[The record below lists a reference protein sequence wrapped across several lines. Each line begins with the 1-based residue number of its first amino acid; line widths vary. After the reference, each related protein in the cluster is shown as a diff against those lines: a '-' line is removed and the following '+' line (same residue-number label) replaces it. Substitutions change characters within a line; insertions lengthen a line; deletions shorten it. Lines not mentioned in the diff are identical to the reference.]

1 MPIITEDVVRELAG
15 FKGEQAPVTSCYL
28 DVDGRRYL
36 GHHDY
41 LRELEVM
48 LRELRSQGERTADSG
63 EDLDRIEAFVRGGIE
78 RSHVRGLAMFSC
90 AAHGL
95 WRVYELPVPVRNQIV
110 VNHAPSVRQ
119 LEHLV
124 EEYERFAVLLV
135 DKQRARLLVYEL
147 GELVDRSERFDE
159 LPRDFDDNRGH
170 QWKTH
175 QQSQLDE
182 ATAQHVRH
190 AAQVTFDVFRE
201 TGFHH
206 LLVATTPELVGE
218 LERTLH
224 PYLRDRLAARLHIP
238 ITASEEEVRAEAHAV
253 QDRVER
259 EREAALVARL
269 RDAAGA
275 GNRAVLGLERVLAAV
290 VDRRVDQL
298 VVSQGYTAPGWR
310 CPSCTHLGT
319 LGRECP
325 SCGAR
330 MHELDDVVEEAME
343 EVLVQNGRV
352 HIAVGNADLDVLG
365 RIGALLRY

>member
-1 MPIITEDVVRELAG
+1 MEL
-15 FKGEQAPVTSCYL
+15 
-28 DVDGRRYL
+28 
-36 GHHDY
+36 
-41 LRELEVM
+41 M
-48 LRELRSQGERTADSG
+48 LRQVRSQGERVADSG
-63 EDLDRIEAFVRGGIE
+63 EDLDRIEAFVRGGVE
-78 RSHVRGLAMFSC
+78 RSHVRGLVMFSC
-90 AAHGL
+90 VAHGL
-95 WRVYELPVPVRNQIV
+95 WRVFELPVPVRNQLV

-159 LPRDFDDNRGH
+159 LPRGFDDNRGH

-182 ATAQHVRH
+182 AALQHVRH
-190 AAQVTFDVFRE
+190 AAQVTFDVYRD

-206 LLVATTPELVGE
+206 LLVAATSELVGE
-218 LERTLH
+218 LERSLH
-224 PYLRDRLAARLHIP
+224 PYLRERLGGRLHIP
-238 ITASEEEVRAEAHAV
+238 VTASEEEVRTEAHAA

-259 EREAALVARL
+259 AREAELVERL

-275 GNRAVLGLERVLAAV
+275 GTRGVLGLEAVLAAV

-298 VVSQGYTAPGWR
+298 VVSQGYTAPGWW
-310 CPSCTHLGT
+310 CPSCTHLGL

-325 SCGAR
+325 SCGAEMR
-330 MHELDDVVEEAME
+330 QLDDVVEEAME
-343 EVLVQNGRV
+343 EVLVQSGRV